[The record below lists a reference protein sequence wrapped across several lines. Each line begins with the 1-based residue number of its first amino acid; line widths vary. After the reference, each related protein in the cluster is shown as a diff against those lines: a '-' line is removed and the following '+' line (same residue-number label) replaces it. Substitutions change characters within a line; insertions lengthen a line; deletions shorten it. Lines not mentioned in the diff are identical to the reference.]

1 METFTIRLNNVTDAY
16 YGFVVAVLTYINN
29 KESRLAIVEEF
40 MNNNPSASSSD
51 ILDFISG
58 QDDFYEDAAY
68 AHAEV
73 C

>member
-1 METFTIRLNNVTDAY
+1 METFTVRLNNVADSY
-16 YGFVVAVLTYINN
+16 YGFVVAVLTYVNN

-40 MNNNPSASSSD
+40 MNNNPSALSSD
-51 ILDFISG
+51 ILDFISE